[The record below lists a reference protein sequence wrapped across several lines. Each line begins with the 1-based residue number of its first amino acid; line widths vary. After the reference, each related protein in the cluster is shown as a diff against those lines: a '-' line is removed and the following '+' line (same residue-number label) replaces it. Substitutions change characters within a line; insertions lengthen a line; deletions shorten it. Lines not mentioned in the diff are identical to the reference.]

1 MADNYMIGDVTVD
14 PQGGGY
20 YDLTTAAGAKHR
32 VRGKQAAEET
42 ARSLAT
48 PKGDA
53 EAVMPVQ
60 PPFDEAVAA
69 TTVPPTIQ
77 TTTVR
82 IDESI
87 PAPATHIPVGQ
98 VPNQFTGV
106 MPEDVRGRLAQ
117 LGVTTSRVVL
127 EESDSIP
134 PTGLFVAHNGRSY
147 MIRPGE
153 EVDVPDFI
161 LEVLNN
167 AVMST
172 PNVDPVTKRVL
183 GYRSR
188 SKYPYRRV

>member
-1 MADNYMIGDVTVD
+1 MADNYMIGDVTVA

-20 YDLTTAAGAKHR
+20 YDLTTAAGVKHR
-32 VRGKQAAEET
+32 VRGKQAAEAT
-42 ARSLAT
+42 AQSLAT

-53 EAVMPVQ
+53 EAMMPVQ

-69 TTVPPTIQ
+69 TTVPLSIQ

-82 IDESI
+82 VDESI
-87 PAPATHIPVGQ
+87 PASAVHIPVVQ

-172 PNVDPVTKRVL
+172 PNVDPITKRVL